1 MWQDE
6 TPHWEGVMS
15 QRDTPIVHQRR
26 LRGELRKLRETVRF
40 TQKQVAERLEW
51 SVSKII
57 RIENGTSKVGV
68 TDLKALLQLYGVTSA
83 DEVDPLLDEARASRR
98 SVWWTPY
105 RPYIDPHLYAF
116 IGYEASAVKIF
127 QYQALAMPGLVQTRD
142 YTRALVSG
150 VEDDD
155 VEIERGVEIRA
166 KRQDIVAAGG
176 PELHFIIDEAVLL
189 RYVGD
194 PEIMIGQW
202 EAILEKAK
210 LPNVTVRVLPLG
222 PRAKKAHRG
231 MRGSFSLLEL
241 PGDDGRVL
249 VLEEPL
255 RDVMI
260 RDGEQDIENY
270 VKAFGVLQEL
280 AMSEEDSV
288 DCLQKLIEEAKS
300 IS

>member
-1 MWQDE
+1 
-6 TPHWEGVMS
+6 MS

-26 LRGELRKLRETVRF
+26 LRGELRKLREAASF
-40 TQKQVAERLEW
+40 TQKQVAEKLEW

-57 RIENGTSKVGV
+57 RIENGTSNVGV
-68 TDLKALLQLYGVTSA
+68 TDLRALLQLYGVTRA
-83 DEVDPLLDEARASRR
+83 DEVDPLLDEARASRK

-105 RPYIDPHLYAF
+105 RQHIDPQLYVF
-116 IGYEASAVKIF
+116 IGYEASAVRIH
-127 QYQALAMPGLVQTRD
+127 QYQALAMPGLMQTRN

-150 VEDDD
+150 VEDDKAA
-155 VEIERGVEIRA
+155 IERGVIIRA
-166 KRQDIVAAGG
+166 KRQGIVTPDG

-194 PEIMIGQW
+194 PEIMIEQW

-210 LPNVTVRVLPLG
+210 LPNVFVRVLPLG
-222 PRAKKAHRG
+222 PRAAKSHRG

-255 RDVMI
+255 RDVML
-260 RDGEQDIENY
+260 RDDEHDIQNYKEAFDILLELALTEEESVRTIEN
-270 VKAFGVLQEL
+270 
-280 AMSEEDSV
+280 
-288 DCLQKLIEEAKS
+288 LIKDARS
-300 IS
+300 LVS

>member
-1 MWQDE
+1 
-6 TPHWEGVMS
+6 MS

-26 LRGELRKLRETVRF
+26 LRSELRKLREAVQF
-40 TQKQVAERLEW
+40 TQKQVAEQLEW

-68 TDLKALLQLYGVTSA
+68 TDLKALLHLYGVTSE
-83 DEVDPLLDEARASRR
+83 DEIDPLLDEARASRK

-105 RPYIDPHLYAF
+105 RSQIDPQLYVF
-116 IGYEASAVKIF
+116 IGYEASAVRIL
-127 QYQALAMPGLVQTRD
+127 QYQALAMPGLMQTKD
-142 YTRALVSG
+142 YIRALGSG
-150 VEDDD
+150 VGEDQAAID
-155 VEIERGVEIRA
+155 RGVEIRS
-166 KRQDIVAAGG
+166 KRQSIVAPGG

-194 PEIMIGQW
+194 PEIMIEQW

-210 LPNVTVRVLPLG
+210 LPNVTVRVLPLR
-222 PRAKKAHRG
+222 PPAAKAHRG

-241 PGDDGRVL
+241 PGDDGSVL

-260 RDGEQDIENY
+260 RDDKEDIEGY
-270 VKAFGVLQEL
+270 KKAFEVLQEL
-280 AMSEEDSV
+280 AMSEE
-288 DCLQKLIEEAKS
+288 KS
-300 IS
+300 IERIRGLIAEARTRD